1 MTQEEL
7 ATKVGTKQTI
17 IWRWENNV
25 VDNIST
31 NKLLALASALDTT
44 PEYIQT
50 GNSVIHEQLP
60 DWAVDWLTN
69 VENKEIVL
77 EFIKSNLK

>member
-17 IWRWENNV
+17 IWRWENNC
-25 VDNIST
+25 VDNISS
-31 NKLLALASALDTT
+31 KRLIALAAALDTT

-50 GNSVIHEQLP
+50 GNSVIHEPLP
-60 DWAVDWLTN
+60 DWTMDWLTN
-69 VENKEIVL
+69 VENKDIVI
-77 EFIKSNLK
+77 EFIKSHLE